1 MPAEAIAALLRHL
14 EADRR
19 PGEVRELDFSPWGG
33 AYNRVPA
40 GATAFPHRDARFL
53 LKLGVVLDPGVPP
66 TDWLNR
72 AWELVRPWGTGGAY
86 VNFPDPELPDP
97 ATAYWGTNR
106 ERVLEVKRRY
116 GF

>member
-1 MPAEAIAALLRHL
+1 M
-14 EADRR
+14 
-19 PGEVRELDFSPWGG
+19 RELDFSPWGG

-40 GATAFPHRDARFL
+40 DATAFAHRDARFL
-53 LKLGVVLDPGVPP
+53 LKLAVVLDPGVPP
-66 TDWLNR
+66 HGLAES

-97 ATAYWGTNR
+97 ATAYWGANR